1 MIRKFKTLALAAIVS
16 LGAFAAVP
24 STASAGDVDIDIHF
38 GQGFGFGFGP
48 GPGWGGGYGPYKP
61 HCMPG
66 KALYKA
72 KSMGLKKAY
81 VHKANWNGVVIKGK
95 KFGQTKVV
103 GFGKHPSCPV
113 KYWQ

>member
-1 MIRKFKTLALAAIVS
+1 MIRKFQTLALSAVVA
-16 LGAFAAVP
+16 LGALAAVP
-24 STASAGDVDIDIHF
+24 STASAGDIDIDIHF
-38 GQGFGFGFGP
+38 GQGVGFGFGP
-48 GPGWGGGYGPYKP
+48 GWGNGYNPYKQ

-72 KSMGLKKAY
+72 KAMGLKKAY

-103 GFGKHPSCPV
+103 GFGKAPSCPI

>member
-16 LGAFAAVP
+16 VGAIAAIP
-24 STASAGDVDIDIHF
+24 STASAGNVDIDIHF
-38 GQGFGFGFGP
+38 GQGFGFGY

>member
-16 LGAFAAVP
+16 VGAFAAVP
-24 STASAGDVDIDIHF
+24 STASAGNVDIDIHF
-38 GQGFGFGFGP
+38 GQGFGFGY

>member
-16 LGAFAAVP
+16 VGAVASIP
-24 STASAGDVDIDIHF
+24 STASAGNVDIDIHF
-38 GQGFGFGFGP
+38 GQGFGFGY